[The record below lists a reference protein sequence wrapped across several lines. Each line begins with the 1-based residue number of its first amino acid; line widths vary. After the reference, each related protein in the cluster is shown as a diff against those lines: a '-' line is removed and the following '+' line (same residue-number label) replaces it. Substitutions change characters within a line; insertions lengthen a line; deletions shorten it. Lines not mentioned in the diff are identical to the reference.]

1 MNNEFI
7 IAKASEIEGIVFKA
21 LEKYGVQKQ
30 QQTAVKLYT
39 VNQVAIILGKAH
51 RTIKKLTIQGAI
63 KITKSGLITQE
74 ALNEYLNQ

>member
-1 MNNEFI
+1 MDNELI
-7 IAKASEIEGIVFKA
+7 IARASEIESIVFKA

-51 RTIKKLTIQGAI
+51 RTIK
-63 KITKSGLITQE
+63 
-74 ALNEYLNQ
+74 N